1 MSLLIGDNLIVN
13 IHYTLT
19 DDDDKVLDSSTD
31 FEPLVYLHGANN
43 IIPGLEN
50 ALTGKAEGDTLQV
63 YIDPDEAYGA
73 SNPELIYTADIASF
87 QNIEDIKVGMK
98 FETRTPEDNMQLVTV
113 IEIDGD
119 LVTIDSNHPLAGLS
133 LNFDVEIIS
142 VREPTPEEM
151 DYWYKSTGPDWS
163 YPFNCVLKIQA
174 R

>member
-19 DDDDKVLDSSTD
+19 DDDEKVIDSSTD

-63 YIDPDEAYGA
+63 YIEPDEAYGA

-87 QNIEDIKVGMK
+87 QNIDDIKVGMK

-151 DYWYKSTGPDWS
+151 DYWYTSIGSDS
-163 YPFNCVLKIQA
+163 IDSH
-174 R
+174 

>member
-19 DDDDKVLDSSTD
+19 DDDEKVIDSSTD
-31 FEPLVYLHGANN
+31 FEPLVYLHGANS

-63 YIDPDEAYGA
+63 YIEPDEAYGA

-87 QNIEDIKVGMK
+87 QNIDDIKVGMK

-151 DYWYKSTGPDWS
+151 DYWYASIGSDS
-163 YPFNCVLKIQA
+163 IDSH
-174 R
+174 

>member
-1 MSLLIGDNLIVN
+1 MSLLVGDNLLVN

-19 DDDDKVLDSSTD
+19 DDDEKVLDSSTD
-31 FEPLVYLHGANN
+31 FEPLEYLHGANN

-63 YIDPDEAYGA
+63 YIAPDEAYGA
-73 SNPELIYTADIASF
+73 SNPELIYTADIDSF
-87 QNIEDIKVGMK
+87 QNIDDMKVGMK
-98 FETRTPEDNMQLVTV
+98 FETRTPEDNLQLVTV

-119 LVTIDSNHPLAGLS
+119 LVTLDSNHPLAGLS

-151 DYWYKSTGPDWS
+151 DYWHTSIGTD
-163 YPFNCVLKIQA
+163 
-174 R
+174 

>member
-19 DDDDKVLDSSTD
+19 DDDEKVLDTSTD

-50 ALTGKAEGDTLQV
+50 ALTGKTEGDTLQV
-63 YIDPDEAYGA
+63 HIEPDEAYGA
-73 SNPELIYTADIASF
+73 SNPELIYTADIDSF
-87 QNIEDIKVGMK
+87 QNIDDIKVGMK

-142 VREPTPEEM
+142 VREPTPEER
-151 DYWYKSTGPDWS
+151 DYWYKSIGSDS
-163 YPFNCVLKIQA
+163 FDSH
-174 R
+174 

>member
-87 QNIEDIKVGMK
+87 QNIDDIKVGMK

-151 DYWYKSTGPDWS
+151 DYWYGSIGSDS
-163 YPFNCVLKIQA
+163 IDSH
-174 R
+174 